1 MSYHAQST
9 PKTLRISWARIV
21 KEFEIRFDEVFLN
34 TQTKAHLDV
43 CLQIIDGAKGI
54 TIIIITIITTTTII
68 ITITIVTVIITNTAT
83 INTTTI
89 ITTITN
95 INSRKMV

>member
-54 TIIIITIITTTTII
+54 TITII
-68 ITITIVTVIITNTAT
+68 INII
-83 INTTTI
+83 I
-89 ITTITN
+89 IIITN
-95 INSRKMV
+95 INFRKMV

>member
-54 TIIIITIITTTTII
+54 TIIIITIITTTIIITTIIVTII
-68 ITITIVTVIITNTAT
+68 ITNTVT

-95 INSRKMV
+95 INFRKMV

>member
-54 TIIIITIITTTTII
+54 TIIIINFITTII
-68 ITITIVTVIITNTAT
+68 ITTSTVT
-83 INTTTI
+83 INI
-89 ITTITN
+89 LLLLLLN

>member
-54 TIIIITIITTTTII
+54 TIIIINTITTTTTTTII
-68 ITITIVTVIITNTAT
+68 IVTIIITNIIT
-83 INTTTI
+83 NTI
-89 ITTITN
+89 ITTI
-95 INSRKMV
+95 NSR